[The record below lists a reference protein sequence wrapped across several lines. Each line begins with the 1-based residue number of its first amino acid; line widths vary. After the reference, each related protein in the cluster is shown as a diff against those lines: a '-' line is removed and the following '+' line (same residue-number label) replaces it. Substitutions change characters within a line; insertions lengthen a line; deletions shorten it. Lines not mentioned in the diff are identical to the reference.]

1 MGKINPPAGKQ
12 SRGQGSIPH
21 PVPHGDP
28 LNFHVCTNYNLRRD
42 KDPCQ
47 GFYPSGNGKKVPH
60 KHLWE
65 SSWEN
70 FLSRGQRWRVIPN
83 AEFPLPSLETTC
95 LRSTPSATTSGSEAL
110 HCN

>member
-70 FLSRGQRWRVIPN
+70 FFVAGTEMGSYSQCGIPVAIPRDDMFKVN
-83 AEFPLPSLETTC
+83 S
-95 LRSTPSATTSGSEAL
+95 
-110 HCN
+110 